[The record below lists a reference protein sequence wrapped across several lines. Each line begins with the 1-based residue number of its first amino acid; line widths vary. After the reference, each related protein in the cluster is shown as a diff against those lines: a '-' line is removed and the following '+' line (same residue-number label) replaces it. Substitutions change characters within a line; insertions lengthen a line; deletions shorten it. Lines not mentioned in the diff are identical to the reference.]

1 MFYST
6 LTRHVP
12 GDKGAINYAGV
23 ARWTAKEDLFN
34 YDYIVVPINERSVLA
49 PRFHRQ
55 SGNKE
60 YNVHRVGQTSLPF
73 V

>member
-49 PRFHRQ
+49 PHFRRQ
-55 SGNKE
+55 SGDKG